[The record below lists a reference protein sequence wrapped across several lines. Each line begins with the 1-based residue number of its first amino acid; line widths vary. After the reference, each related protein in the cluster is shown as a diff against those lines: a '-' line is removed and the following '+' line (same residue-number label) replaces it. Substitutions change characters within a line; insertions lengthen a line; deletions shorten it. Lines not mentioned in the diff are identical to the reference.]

1 MVRIIAGSYAN
12 EIYTLEF
19 DPSSGSL
26 SLSSSITVG
35 FHPSWITP
43 HPAQPSSGTVIFAGL
58 EQAAGEVVVVSFD
71 KDGNGKIETRG
82 ISSQGEDPC
91 SLVATKDEIIVGNY
105 SSGSVTFLPLV
116 PEAPFLKPDSSTTTI
131 KLSGSGPNQERQ
143 LGSHAHQV
151 IFHPEREELLVPDL
165 GGDKVWRLL
174 KGDDGKWDVH
184 GHVAY
189 APGGGPRHVAFYEGI
204 LYTLVELTSGLTAH
218 RLPALP
224 AAPTLTH
231 TTPTLSNPLPLPN
244 DMLAAEI
251 LVPTPNAAFPS
262 PYLYISNRNDP
273 SPEGDTIAIFTLA
286 DKEQPVLVQE
296 VRTGLKH
303 VRGIV
308 FGGPDDKW
316 LVAGGVL
323 GGGVKVFER
332 TEGGK
337 NLKLVAELKDVEAP
351 TGFLWI

>member
-1 MVRIIAGSYAN
+1 MVKIIAGSFAN

-26 SLSSSITVG
+26 SLLSSITVG
-35 FHPSWITP
+35 SNPTWITS
-43 HPAQPSSGTVIFAGL
+43 HPAQPSSGTVIFAVL
-58 EQAAGEVVVVSFD
+58 EKVDGEVVVVSFD

-82 ISSQGEDPC
+82 ISSQGDGPC
-91 SLVATKDEIIVGNY
+91 SVIAMKDEIIVGNY
-105 SSGSVTFLPLV
+105 TSGSVTFIPLV
-116 PEAPFLKPDSSTTTI
+116 PDAPFLKSDSSTTNI
-131 KLSGSGPNQERQ
+131 QLSGSGPNERQ

-151 IFHPEREELLVPDL
+151 ILHPERQELLVPDL
-165 GGDKVWRLL
+165 GADKVWRLL
-174 KGDDGKWDVH
+174 KGDDGKWVIR

-189 APGGGPRHVAFYEGI
+189 TPGSAPRHVAFYEGMM
-204 LYTLVELTSGLTAH
+204 YTIIELTSGLTAH

-231 TTPTLSNPLPLPN
+231 TTPTLSNQPPLPN

-251 LVPTPNAAFPS
+251 LIPTPNAAFPS

-286 DKEQPVLVQE
+286 DKEKPVLVRE

-303 VRGIV
+303 VRGIE
-308 FGGPDDKW
+308 FGGPDNKW
-316 LVAGGVL
+316 LVAGGVF

-337 NLKLVAELKDVEAP
+337 NLKLVAELNDVDAP
-351 TGFLWI
+351 TAFLWV